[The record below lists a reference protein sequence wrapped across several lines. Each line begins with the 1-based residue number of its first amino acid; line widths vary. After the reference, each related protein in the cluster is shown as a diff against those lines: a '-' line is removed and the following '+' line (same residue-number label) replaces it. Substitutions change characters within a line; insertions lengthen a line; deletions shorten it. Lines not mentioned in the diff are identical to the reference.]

1 MQKKEFKKEIKM
13 RVIKEIHIHCSATRE
28 GQAIT
33 ADTIRRWHLNRG
45 WSDIGYHYIIGHQQI
60 EFGRPLGRIPASV
73 RGHNKY
79 AAAIC
84 YIGGLDSNGKA
95 KDTRTERQKELLI
108 KMIKQLKHI
117 YPDAKIHG
125 HRDLSPDKNN
135 DGKIDEFEYMKQC
148 PCFDAEVEY
157 LEFQPKGFKPKSA
170 AGQKAKKKK
179 ESKE

>member
-1 MQKKEFKKEIKM
+1 M
-13 RVIKEIHIHCSATRE
+13 REIKEIHIHCSATKE

-33 ADTIRRWHLNRG
+33 ADEIRKWHTSPPRS
-45 WSDIGYHYIIGHQQI
+45 WSDIGYNYIVGFQGI
-60 EFGRPLGRIPASV
+60 EFGRPLGRIPASA

-95 KDTRTERQKELLI
+95 KDTRTPRQKELLI

-117 YPDAKIHG
+117 YPDAKIYG
-125 HRDLSPDKNN
+125 HRDLSPDKNK
-135 DGKIDEFEYMKQC
+135 DGKIDEFEFMKQC

-170 AGQKAKKKK
+170 TGQKAKKKK
-179 ESKE
+179 DDKTN